1 MRRRKEKREREREGE
16 RKNGKERMKELARER
31 ERKRGKEREKEGKRV
46 LARRGRSFAPS
57 ADNIYVMDVVY
68 IHVTVLRTDQYGM
81 CIVSTADC
89 ISYSSCCDGHSFAS
103 QSNAVSLMIMTMM
116 MVVASNQ

>member
-1 MRRRKEKREREREGE
+1 M
-16 RKNGKERMKELARER
+16 
-31 ERKRGKEREKEGKRV
+31 

-81 CIVSTADC
+81 CIVTTADC
-89 ISYSSCCDGHSFAS
+89 ISYSSCCDGHFVS
-103 QSNAVSLMIMTMM
+103 QSNAVLLMM
-116 MVVASNQ
+116 MMMMMMMMTVVASNQ